1 MSETNKGLLIN
12 RKDCYHYRDLYFDC
26 LEKNNEDKNRCHREF
41 EKFSDVCQSTWVV
54 LFTDVMQSSIKDLS
68 EIDPKWL
75 EQIAPHYYE
84 FGSDLQGTKRR
95 KIDDNNFAE
104 GRMANLN

>member
-41 EKFSDVCQSTWVV
+41 EKFSDVCQSTWVSHFIRKRGV
-54 LFTDVMQSSIKDLS
+54 EKYKKTVEPKQDGKSDINVTSGKQS
-68 EIDPKWL
+68 
-75 EQIAPHYYE
+75 
-84 FGSDLQGTKRR
+84 
-95 KIDDNNFAE
+95 N
-104 GRMANLN
+104 

>member
-1 MSETNKGLLIN
+1 MGFLKNANLKINSCKGTIGETAKIRRALLSGFFSQVAYYDHRGLYVTLKGEHAFKIYKGSVLMY
-12 RKDCYHYRDLYFDC
+12 RKEYP
-26 LEKNNEDKNRCHREF
+26 K
-41 EKFSDVCQSTWVV
+41 WV

-84 FGSDLQGTKRR
+84 FGSV
-95 KIDDNNFAE
+95 FF
-104 GRMANLN
+104 